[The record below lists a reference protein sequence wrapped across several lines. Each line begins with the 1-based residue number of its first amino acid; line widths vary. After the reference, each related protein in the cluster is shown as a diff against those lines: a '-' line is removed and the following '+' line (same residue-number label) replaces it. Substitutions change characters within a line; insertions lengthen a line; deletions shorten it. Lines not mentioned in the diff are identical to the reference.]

1 MVSYSLI
8 VAKTVRKVLGDI
20 YAILKDSSFRDT
32 CKFTPAENLF
42 SFLEVKYFASLME
55 SLFLNAL
62 HSVKCISNASFQG
75 KAILNKSLLF
85 FWTA

>member
-20 YAILKDSSFRDT
+20 YAILNDTSFRDT

-55 SLFLNAL
+55 SLFLMRYIQLSA
-62 HSVKCISNASFQG
+62 FQMHLS
-75 KAILNKSLLF
+75 KEKQF
-85 FWTA
+85 